1 MIERLNKRKRE
12 RVTYPA
18 QFWLLFWGAFI
29 NRGSVSMM
37 WPFLTVYLRQHLDV
51 SLTTITLLL
60 TVRAVFSVAS
70 TAITSTLMDRIGRK
84 WVMLVSIFLSA
95 LVFVGMAFGD
105 SLLDWMLLLAAHGMV
120 LPVFNNGVSTVV
132 ADIVPPEN
140 RGKGY
145 AMIRSVSNAGIA
157 VVPLIGGAVA
167 LVSLQAIFL
176 ASATVYIVLAILG
189 IFLLSETKPQGIQ
202 PTTNNNRFGGYDVIF
217 RDRRFMG
224 FVVGYMLAL
233 MGVSQMF
240 SLLPVYTAENFGL
253 LETEYSLF
261 LSVNAAMVVLF
272 QYVVTRY
279 TERFPSR
286 YVVTVGAM
294 VYTLGIMS
302 VIPAS
307 TLLHFTLAMVIF
319 TLGELIFEPTA
330 LKFVADL
337 APDDMRARYLG
348 VLSLGYPLGSG
359 LGPVLGG
366 ILNDNVAPVA
376 IWYGATAF
384 SLVGVVVFFV
394 LARQDQRK
402 NISLASA

>member
-70 TAITSTLMDRIGRK
+70 TAVTSTLMDRIGRK
-84 WVMLVSIFLSA
+84 WVMVVSVFLSA

-105 SLLDWMLLLAAHGMV
+105 SLLAWAILLAAHGMV
-120 LPVFNNGVSTVV
+120 LPVFNNGVNTVV

-157 VVPLIGGAVA
+157 VGPLIGGAVA
-167 LVSLQAIFL
+167 IISFQAIFL
-176 ASATVYIVLAILG
+176 LVAAVYIVLAILG
-189 IFLLSETKPQGIQ
+189 IFLLSETKPQDIQ
-202 PTTNNNRFGGYDVIF
+202 PTTNNNRFGGYDVIL

-224 FVVGYMLAL
+224 FVVAYLLAL

-240 SLLPVYTAENFGL
+240 SLLPVYTVENFGL

-261 LSVNAAMVVLF
+261 LSVNAAMVVLL
-272 QYVVTRY
+272 QYFVTRY
-279 TERFPSR
+279 TERFPAR
-286 YVVTVGAM
+286 YVVTVGAL
-294 VYTLGIMS
+294 VYTLGLMS

-307 TLLHFTLAMVIF
+307 TLLHFTIAMVIF

-337 APDDMRARYLG
+337 APEDMRARYLG

-376 IWYGATAF
+376 IWYGAGALAF
-384 SLVGVVVFFV
+384 LSVVIFFV
-394 LARQDQRK
+394 LARQERRK
-402 NISLASA
+402 LTSFASA